1 MFTNTDSMPDMI
13 YAMEKTHKLLMKTPM
28 YKKLMK
34 ENQDMLD
41 RIHSLE
47 YAVQYLESKN
57 SKLKKK
63 IDKLKSKPVIIKTEK
78 KYSKTNDIIDLTEDD
93 EDEPIRL
100 IIEEDVHTNVNS
112 DKNMCS
118 ECGCVV
124 LLTEDITVVDGRPY
138 CGACNPNPNYEDDE
152 CLYIDEP
159 EYAGE
164 QLRRLRYCNPKNA
177 DESEDDYYKRIVS
190 MAFIEDGEE
199 VPEQY
204 KITPVNKEE
213 EVVNEEVVNEEVVEE
228 EVVEE
233 EVVEEEQEEEEE
245 EEEEEEQEQEQEEV
259 VEEEVVEEEVVE
271 EEVVEEEVVEE
282 EEEVVEEDA
291 EEEAEEEEQE
301 EEQEEEEEAEEED
314 VYEIEINGKAYY
326 VQNEVDSIIYAAD
339 DDGEIT
345 IEAGCFKNG
354 KAVFN

>member
-1 MFTNTDSMPDMI
+1 
-13 YAMEKTHKLLMKTPM
+13 
-28 YKKLMK
+28 
-34 ENQDMLD
+34 
-41 RIHSLE
+41 
-47 YAVQYLESKN
+47 LESKN

-78 KYSKTNDIIDLTEDD
+78 KYSKTNDIIDLTDD
-93 EDEPIRL
+93 DHEPIQL
-100 IIEEDVHTNVNS
+100 IIEEDIHTNVYS

-124 LLTEDITVVDGRPY
+124 LLTEDITIVDGRPY

-177 DESEDDYYKRIVS
+177 DESEDNYYKRIVS

-213 EVVNEEVVNEEVVEE
+213 EQEEEVVEE

-233 EVVEEEQEEEEE
+233 EVVEEEVVE
-245 EEEEEEQEQEQEEV
+245 EEV

-282 EEEVVEEDA
+282 EEEEEQ
-291 EEEAEEEEQE
+291 EEEEEEEEQEE
-301 EEQEEEEEAEEED
+301 EEQEEEEEEQEEEEEEQEEEEEEQEEEEEEQEEEEEEQEEED

-339 DDGEIT
+339 DDGDIT